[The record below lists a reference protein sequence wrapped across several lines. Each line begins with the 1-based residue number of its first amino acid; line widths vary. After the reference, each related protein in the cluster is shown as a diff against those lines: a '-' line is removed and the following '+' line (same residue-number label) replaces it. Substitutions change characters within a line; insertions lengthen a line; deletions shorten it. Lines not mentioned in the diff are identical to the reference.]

1 MTTNQPRTIVAVT
14 GDDDRYSSV
23 RTRAGALAASGRG
36 TVLLY
41 DIDAAGVLSS
51 PSATEWSGEGQEAFD
66 RDRLGPDELEAHG
79 RAAVAEQVRA
89 LRQVGVDAW
98 AYLPDSRDGR
108 DLARYAETQ
117 RADVILV
124 PAEMEQP
131 GILDRLTGN
140 DAGKAKEVTAI
151 PVVPVGG

>member
-1 MTTNQPRTIVAVT
+1 MANAQPRTIVAVT
-14 GDDDRYSSV
+14 GEDGRYSRV
-23 RTRAGALAASGRG
+23 RSRAGALAATGPG

-51 PSATEWSGEGQEAFD
+51 PTATQWSGEGEETFD

-89 LRQVGVDAW
+89 LRSVGVDAYG
-98 AYLPDSRDGR
+98 YLPESADGR
-108 DLARYAETQ
+108 DLARYAEAQ

-124 PAEMEQP
+124 PAQLEDP
-131 GILDRLTGN
+131 GILDRLTGQ
-140 DAGKAKEVTAI
+140 DASKAKEATSI
-151 PVVPVGG
+151 PVVPVE